1 MPQPPQQ
8 KKPHT
13 IPTITAVVMV
23 AVASLYDMAQIGV
36 NVLQGL
42 NAILPGL
49 GVVLVYAFGIPL
61 TIWAWLTFYLW
72 FKLHGVS
79 FMQPKRFAIM
89 GLAGLADTIMSALP
103 AWIAAVVLLVL
114 STRAEELLEKVPGG
128 EKLAKVAQAAGGK
141 PGVAATGMSKPS
153 APPRTTQPPQGGR
166 VPPRLADV
174 RSPA

>member
-1 MPQPPQQ
+1 MPSQPPEQ

-23 AVASLYDMAQIGV
+23 AVASLYDLAQIGV
-36 NVLQGL
+36 NALQGL

-89 GLAGLADTIMSALP
+89 GLAGLADTIVSALP
-103 AWIAAVVLLVL
+103 AWIAAVVLIIAT
-114 STRAEELLEKVPGG
+114 TRAEELLEKIPGG
-128 EKLAKVAQAAGGK
+128 EKIAGAVRATGGK
-141 PGVAATGMSKPS
+141 PGAAIGGSGVKGTGAPS
-153 APPRTTQPPQGGR
+153 PLPQRT
-166 VPPRLADV
+166 PPRLANI